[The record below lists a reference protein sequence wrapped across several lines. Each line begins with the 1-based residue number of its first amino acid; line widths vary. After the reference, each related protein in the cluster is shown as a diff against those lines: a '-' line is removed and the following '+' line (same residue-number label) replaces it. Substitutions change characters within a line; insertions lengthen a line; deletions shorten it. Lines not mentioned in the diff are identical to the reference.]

1 MPTRSTLIERLVAV
15 FVRRGFRVATAERN
29 LRNCAAYF

>member
-1 MPTRSTLIERLVAV
+1 MPARSTLIERLVAV
-15 FVRRGFRVATAERN
+15 FVGRSFRVATVERN